1 VIREGYLLQLVDQE
15 LLDQVDRVGSMVPLL
30 VLEQLQLQLDL
41 DQLDLSVPAAVDQLD
56 RLQLERV

>member
-1 VIREGYLLQLVDQE
+1 MIREGYLLQLVDQE